1 MARLALFFL
10 ETANMGVSQYSFYCI
25 FTIDRK
31 FELSRYLV
39 FLFVYK
45 YNIERYLYMYM
56 QHIMTSA

>member
-1 MARLALFFL
+1 MVLLALFFL

-31 FELSRYLV
+31 FELSRYTV

-45 YNIERYLYMYM
+45 YDIERYLYIHM
-56 QHIMTSA
+56 QHVMTSA